1 VESIKCVAGPT
12 KPKAPFTQGDA
23 AWKLISHLSLNY
35 LSIIDTDE
43 EHGAVALRDLLMLYA
58 DKNDS
63 VIQKQ
68 IEGVLNISS
77 KPILRRIEG
86 LGPITFSRGLEITIE
101 FDESLFEGTG
111 VFLLG
116 MVLERFF
123 AKYTT
128 INSFVE
134 TVVKTTDRGEIH
146 RWKTRRGTRHIL

>member
-1 VESIKCVAGPT
+1 
-12 KPKAPFTQGDA
+12 
-23 AWKLISHLSLNY
+23 
-35 LSIIDTDE
+35 
-43 EHGAVALRDLLMLYA
+43 MLYA